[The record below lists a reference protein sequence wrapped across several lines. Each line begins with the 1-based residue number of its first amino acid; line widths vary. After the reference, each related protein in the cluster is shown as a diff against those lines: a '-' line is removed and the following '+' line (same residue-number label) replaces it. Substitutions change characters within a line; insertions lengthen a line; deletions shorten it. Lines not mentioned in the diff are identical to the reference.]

1 MKNRLLSSL
10 LSIMT
15 PKRITTQ
22 CKFFSF
28 DKTSSLIEELKDKF
42 DFKLNL
48 CKLFYINTLILF
60 NAMKAGFSRCKIHAY
75 YAVSFTYLLSL
86 KKKDSEQVGIL
97 LILVSWLDQ
106 IISYLL
112 ISETICAI
120 FEVLSQFYIKYPI
133 VWLGVKS
140 LWLILCVL
148 LNDSSEICE
157 KLEKMSIFFPFLLSN
172 YCNLCNFFWG

>member
-86 KKKDSEQVGIL
+86 KKRQWTSWHFINTCFLIGSNHIIFINLRNHLCNIWSAFTILYQVSNCL
-97 LILVSWLDQ
+97 TW
-106 IISYLL
+106 
-112 ISETICAI
+112 
-120 FEVLSQFYIKYPI
+120 
-133 VWLGVKS
+133 
-140 LWLILCVL
+140 
-148 LNDSSEICE
+148 CE
-157 KLEKMSIFFPFLLSN
+157 KFVTNIM
-172 YCNLCNFFWG
+172 CTT